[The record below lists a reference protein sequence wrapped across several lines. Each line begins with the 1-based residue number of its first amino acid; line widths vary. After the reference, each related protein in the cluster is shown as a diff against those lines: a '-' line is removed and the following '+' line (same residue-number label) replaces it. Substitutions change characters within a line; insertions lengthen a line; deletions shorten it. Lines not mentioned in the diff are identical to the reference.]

1 MKIKID
7 STQFQLRK
15 RSPLPSEIELNSEV
29 SWMIGVWAGDN
40 WSSKEG
46 TVIRGGQK
54 SSGRFGINNND
65 EEVIQRFLQ
74 GLKSQFKIT
83 KIKIDV
89 QIPRNLI
96 IDKENIKLEVS
107 KKFGIEPENINVY
120 RGSPWRRKIGFAVYT
135 NNTALLRFVNKEI
148 YKKLP
153 EFIQNNSIDVGAF
166 LQGIADS
173 EGDVDKANKNIG
185 FTSKDTYVASLIV
198 MCLEKLG
205 ISFKKRIDERQ
216 RIIIEVTSLN
226 EFNQKVGFW
235 IKRKQQALQEILT
248 DCKAVT
254 DILNNQKK
262 NRKTR
267 ELLEIYIEDI
277 LIEAKRLRGES
288 GEIDPGYDPT
298 EYLIPDIP
306 EYEPPSILEDAG
318 DFYDV

>member
-1 MKIKID
+1 MKAYNMKIKID

-65 EEVIQRFLQ
+65 EEVIQRFLH

-89 QIPRNLI
+89 QIPKNLI

-120 RGSPWRRKIGFAVYT
+120 RGSPWRRRIGFAIYT

-235 IKRKQQALQEILT
+235 IKRKQQALKEMLCGNFVREKDKFYLKKFEEKLKEGITAKELSEILGIAYPT
-248 DCKAVT
+248 VKMV
-254 DILNNQKK
+254 LRNLFSNK
-262 NRKTR
+262 
-267 ELLEIYIEDI
+267 
-277 LIEAKRLRGES
+277 LIERKKS
-288 GEIDPGYDPT
+288 GRNYVY
-298 EYLIPDIP
+298 YLP
-306 EYEPPSILEDAG
+306 
-318 DFYDV
+318 

>member
-65 EEVIQRFLQ
+65 EEVIQRFLH

-89 QIPRNLI
+89 QIPKNLI

-120 RGSPWRRKIGFAVYT
+120 RGSPWRRRIGFAIYT

-235 IKRKQQALQEILT
+235 IKRKQQALKEMLCGNFVREKDKFYLKKFEEKLKEGITAKELSEILGIAYPT
-248 DCKAVT
+248 VKMV
-254 DILNNQKK
+254 LRNLFSNK
-262 NRKTR
+262 
-267 ELLEIYIEDI
+267 
-277 LIEAKRLRGES
+277 LIERKKS
-288 GEIDPGYDPT
+288 GRNYVY
-298 EYLIPDIP
+298 YLP
-306 EYEPPSILEDAG
+306 
-318 DFYDV
+318 

>member
-1 MKIKID
+1 MKAYNMKIKID
-7 STQFQLRK
+7 SKQFQLRK

-29 SWMIGVWAGDN
+29 SWMVGVWAGDN

-65 EEVIQRFLQ
+65 EDVIQRFLQ

-185 FTSKDTYVASLIV
+185 FTNKDRYVASLIV

-235 IKRKQQALQEILT
+235 IKRKQQALQEMLCGNFVREK
-248 DCKAVT
+248 DKFY
-254 DILNNQKK
+254 LKK
-262 NRKTR
+262 FEEKLKEGITAK
-267 ELLEIYIEDI
+267 ELSEIFGIAYPTVKMVLRNLFSNK
-277 LIEAKRLRGES
+277 LIERKKS
-288 GEIDPGYDPT
+288 GRNYVY
-298 EYLIPDIP
+298 YLP
-306 EYEPPSILEDAG
+306 
-318 DFYDV
+318 